1 MILIRFY
8 KPEYKIE
15 INGVLIFIHLKRRL
29 LYNNLKKIL
38 IKGKNTYKII
48 NYCQLLHFRFV
59 LINPLHRLKSGS
71 NTIKSKSF
79 IKHIAMINI

>member
-8 KPEYKIE
+8 KLEYKIE

-29 LYNNLKKIL
+29 LYNNLKKIF
-38 IKGKNTYKII
+38 IKNTYKII